1 LRAPRTVPLV
11 LIKKAY
17 EVTELSSSTLKPAAT
32 QQQKRR
38 QRTFLRVAVR
48 ISGIKPSGTE
58 FHEFTHTVVVNA
70 NGGMVALQELVQSKQ
85 NLKIKNVETQEEV
98 FCSVVH
104 INKESQGS
112 PQIAVEFAE
121 PAANF
126 WRVSFPPLDWSP
138 TGPESKRFTPFK
150 VPDKLPTKK

>member
-1 LRAPRTVPLV
+1 M
-11 LIKKAY
+11 
-17 EVTELSSSTLKPAAT
+17 KPAAT

-58 FHEFTHTVVVNA
+58 FHEFSYTIVVNA
-70 NGGMVALQELVQSKQ
+70 NGAMVSLEEPVQSKQ
-85 NLKIKNVETQEEV
+85 HLKIKNVETQEEV
-98 FCSVVH
+98 LCTVAH
-104 INKESQGS
+104 ISKEAPGS

-150 VPDKLPTKK
+150 VPDKSPAKKK